1 MGWEIYKGKTVEL
14 FVLKTNYRW
23 SGRCIDI
30 ADGFII
36 IENDRDGRTLS
47 FRLSE
52 IETIREVRS

>member
-1 MGWEIYKGKTVEL
+1 MAWEIYKGKTVEL
-14 FVLKTNYRW
+14 WLLKPRYRW

-36 IENDRDGRTLS
+36 LENDRDKRTLS

-52 IETIREVRS
+52 IETIREVRQ